1 MSDDSN
7 MHDYLK
13 RQPDAATLKK
23 LTWAAWVVS
32 GLIFALVSIM
42 MRPGNKL
49 DVGVDFSFLP
59 MVHAVLNSL
68 VAVFLV
74 IAVLSV
80 KNKNIVIHKRAIGVA
95 VLLSALFLLCYVMY
109 HSTVGETLY
118 GDINGDNEVSTE
130 EEMSAGGL
138 RYVYY
143 AVLASHIILA
153 AVSLPFIL
161 ITLSLGYTNH
171 FARHK
176 KMARWV
182 FPLWLYVAATGPVC
196 YLLLRPYY

>member
-1 MSDDSN
+1 MSDGSN
-7 MHDYLK
+7 MQDYLK

-32 GLIFALVSIM
+32 GLILALVSVM
-42 MRPGNKL
+42 GRYKL
-49 DVGVDFSFLP
+49 DIGMTLP
-59 MVHAVLNSL
+59 WLPPLHAVLNTL
-68 VAVFLV
+68 VAICLV
-74 IAVLSV
+74 VGVVAV
-80 KNKNIVIHKRAIGVA
+80 KNKNITLHKRAIGFA
-95 VLLSALFLLCYVMY
+95 VTFSVLFLLSYVTY
-109 HSTVGETLY
+109 HGTQQEVRHGGEGPEKMIYLC
-118 GDINGDNEVSTE
+118 I
-130 EEMSAGGL
+130 
-138 RYVYY
+138 
-143 AVLASHIILA
+143 LASHILLA

-182 FPLWLYVAATGPVC
+182 FPIWLYVAATGPVC